1 MTLIKKIEA
10 FDTGLKINLP
20 AIQSVENFGDA
31 VINFLFPVRIN
42 QDGTVKTLSK
52 RQEDLKAD
60 FLKLLDALQFCS
72 SDKKQQLTEDFFT
85 SLEVVFDKLVLD
97 AKAVLDFDP
106 AAKSV
111 EEIINAYP
119 GFYATAIYRIS
130 HEMNRLK
137 IPFIPRILSE
147 YAHKKTGIDI
157 HPGASIGNSFF
168 IDHGTGIVIGET
180 AIIGNNVKIYQ
191 GVTLGSLQVSKKD
204 ANTKRHPTVKDN
216 VIIYAGATVLGG
228 TTTIGK
234 NSVIGGNVWLTKSVP
249 SYSVVVS
256 TFEIS
261 IKNSKEFNNPID
273 FII

>member
-31 VINFLFPVRIN
+31 TINFLFPVRIN

-72 SDKKQQLTEDFFT
+72 SDDKATLTEDFFT